1 MDIEKLLSLKPEVFL
16 KPHLYIVKQM
26 FPGNTAYRCGLS
38 GGSLYKGSDRVFGSD
53 APGTLTGLLSR
64 MTMYQNYWLPLKGT
78 IYAAL
83 TIKEQ
88 LVSKPDDRLGTDYL
102 GNPININK
110 ANQTLVRVRE
120 ADFHEVLDQR
130 GLRWHKDRK
139 NELFVP
145 GRKGVDELISAMRQ
159 IQGEE
164 MYIFMENSYTTD
176 VFYKG
181 GSYRS
186 ATNVTD
192 TFQKQMPPRAAAEE
206 ARVQT
211 VTIKLSKKAI
221 EELKSDAPA
230 KFAQLI
236 KIIDEVHKRP
246 LTINL
251 PSDTPPPS
259 PPPSPAAE
267 TIIRIPR
274 GEIQAI
280 LNGNKTQ
287 KQKAIENIVDKVV
300 EKRVTRSQSR
310 AQQPR
315 RSVRLRDQQP

>member
-1 MDIEKLLSLKPEVFL
+1 MDIEKFLELKPEVFY

-26 FPGNTAYRCGLS
+26 FQGNTAYRCGLS
-38 GGSLYKGSDRVFGSD
+38 GGSLFKGADRVFGAD
-53 APGTLTGLLSR
+53 TPGSLTGLLSR

-102 GNPININK
+102 GNSININR
-110 ANQTLVRVRE
+110 ANQTLVRIRE
-120 ADFHEVLDQR
+120 ADFHEVLDKR
-130 GLRWHKDRK
+130 GFRWQKDRK

-145 GRKGVDELISAMRQ
+145 GRKGVEELISAMRQ

-176 VFYKG
+176 MLYKG
-181 GSYRS
+181 GSPKA
-186 ATNVTD
+186 ATFVTD
-192 TFQKQMPPRAAAEE
+192 TFQKQMPPRTSAQE

-211 VTIKLSKKAI
+211 ITIKLSKKAI
-221 EELKSDAPA
+221 EELKSSAPT

-236 KIIDEVHKRP
+236 RILDEARLPKQKKG
-246 LTINL
+246 

-259 PPPSPAAE
+259 DRRSIE
-267 TIIRIPR
+267 TIRIPR
-274 GEIQAI
+274 RQIDAI
-280 LNGNKTQ
+280 RDGNTQ
-287 KQKAIENIVDKVV
+287 QKEKGIEKILEKIELD
-300 EKRVTRSQSR
+300 KRVTRSQTK
-310 AQQPR
+310 AAAQPR
-315 RSVRLRDQQP
+315 RSARLNEK

>member
-1 MDIEKLLSLKPEVFL
+1 MDIQKLLEMKPDVFL
-16 KPHLYIVKQM
+16 KPHLYIVKQDI
-26 FPGNTAYRCGLS
+26 PGNNAYRCGLS
-38 GGSLYKGSDRVFGSD
+38 GGSLYKGSDRVFGAD
-53 APGTLTGLLSR
+53 APGSLTGLLSR
-64 MTMYQNYWLPLKGT
+64 LSMYLGFWTNGLPKPYGR

-130 GLRWHKDRK
+130 GLRWDPTKK

-164 MYIFMENSYTTD
+164 MYIFFENSYTTD

-186 ATNVTD
+186 ATNVSN

-251 PSDTPPPS
+251 PSDSPPPS

-267 TIIRIPR
+267 TI
-274 GEIQAI
+274 
-280 LNGNKTQ
+280 
-287 KQKAIENIVDKVV
+287 
-300 EKRVTRSQSR
+300 
-310 AQQPR
+310 
-315 RSVRLRDQQP
+315 

>member
-1 MDIEKLLSLKPEVFL
+1 MDIEKLLSLKPDVFY
-16 KPHLYIVKQM
+16 KPHLYIVKQDI
-26 FPGNTAYRCGLS
+26 PGNNAYRCGLS
-38 GGSLYKGSDRVFGSD
+38 GGSLYKGSDRVFGAD
-53 APGTLTGLLSR
+53 APGSLTGLLSR
-64 MTMYQNYWLPLKGT
+64 LSMYLGFWTNGLPKPYGR

-130 GLRWHKDRK
+130 GLRWDPTKK

-145 GRKGVDELISAMRQ
+145 GTKGVDELISAMRQ

-164 MYIFMENSYTTD
+164 MYIFFENSYTTD

-251 PSDTPPPS
+251 PPDTPPPS
-259 PPPSPAAE
+259 PPPSPAVE
-267 TIIRIPR
+267 TIRIPR
-274 GEIQAI
+274 REIQFI
-280 LNGNKTQ
+280 LNGNQVQ
-287 KQKAIENIVDKVV
+287 KQQAVEKIVDQVV

-315 RSVRLRDQQP
+315 RSARLNP